1 MGDAPAEEKPGLSI
15 LIKVYNSM
23 LRGFIIMSE
32 YLLD

>member
-15 LIKVYNSM
+15 LIKVYNSV

>member
-1 MGDAPAEEKPGLSI
+1 MGDAPAEQRPGLSI

-23 LRGFIIMSE
+23 LRGFIIISE

>member
-1 MGDAPAEEKPGLSI
+1 MGDAPAEERPGRSI

-23 LRGFIIMSE
+23 LRGIIIRSE